1 MHFPVF
7 CNKLAVWVPHC
18 AGIVNLLLS
27 FFRECSSN
35 QEYTRIVLFSSL

>member
-18 AGIVNLLLS
+18 AGIVKLLLS
-27 FFRECSSN
+27 FSGMFLQPRIYCS
-35 QEYTRIVLFSSL
+35 L

>member
-18 AGIVNLLLS
+18 AGIVKFIIVFL
-27 FFRECSSN
+27 RKCSSN
-35 QEYTRIVLFSSL
+35 QEYIVLFSSL